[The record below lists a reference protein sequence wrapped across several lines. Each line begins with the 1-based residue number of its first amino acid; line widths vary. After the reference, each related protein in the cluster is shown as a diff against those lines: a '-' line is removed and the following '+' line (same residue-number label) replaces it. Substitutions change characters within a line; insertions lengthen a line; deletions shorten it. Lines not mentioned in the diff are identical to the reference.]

1 MPNCSRNGN
10 VITIT
15 LSDDEVI
22 TMDYVDKL
30 SSVFFSNFI
39 RDFLAGRK
47 LQHEDELKREL
58 MADMT
63 RDQLLAATAS
73 GGLSPSK
80 VII

>member
-39 RDFLAGRK
+39 RDF
-47 LQHEDELKREL
+47 
-58 MADMT
+58 
-63 RDQLLAATAS
+63 
-73 GGLSPSK
+73 
-80 VII
+80 